1 MRTRYAKILRYVFK
15 LLGPALLVYILWRID
30 LGVLLDRL
38 ADVSVWLYV
47 AALALGLVTPMFKA
61 IRWRGIVRANPG
73 ADLPVLRSYAY
84 YLAGAFLGAVTP
96 GRVGEL
102 YKVSYLRDHG
112 LSFGRS
118 AATVLVDR
126 IFDVVAP
133 LVLGCIGLAL
143 HPDMPGADLG
153 KLVGL
158 VAIAAAGLAAAYIM
172 RNRLRTMLLRII
184 TKLSGPDRSEQID
197 QSLSDFAA
205 GVRAVG
211 PGVYAACVILTLAA
225 WAVYCGQ
232 REVIALAIGM
242 DVDVVYFAVV
252 FTVAAL
258 LSMLPISI
266 VGIGTRDAALVY
278 FLGRVGV
285 GPEEAVTLS
294 SLILLAMLFKTLIG
308 CGAFVLV
315 VRRAGGKGD

>member
-1 MRTRYAKILRYVFK
+1 MSTRYAKILRYAFK
-15 LLGPALLVYILWRID
+15 LLGPALLAYILWTID

-38 ADVSVWLYV
+38 VEVNVWLYV
-47 AALALGLVTPMFKA
+47 AALALGLVTPVFKA
-61 IRWRGIVRANPG
+61 LRWRAVVRANG
-73 ADLPVLRSYAY
+73 GVDLPVLRSYAY

-118 AATVLVDR
+118 AATVIVDR

-133 LVLGCIGLAL
+133 LVLGCLGLAL
-143 HPDMPGADLG
+143 HPDVPGADVG
-153 KLVGL
+153 KVLAL
-158 VAIAAAGLAAAYIM
+158 IAVAVAGMAAAYVM
-172 RNRLRTMLLRII
+172 RRRLRAMVLRVIA
-184 TKLSGPDRSEQID
+184 KLSGQDRSDQID
-197 QSLSDFAA
+197 QSLSDFFA
-205 GVRAVG
+205 GIRAVG
-211 PGVYAACVILTLAA
+211 PGVYAACVVLTLAA

-242 DVDVVYFAVV
+242 DVDVVYFGVV
-252 FTVAAL
+252 FVVAAL

-285 GPEEAVTLS
+285 APEEAVTLS
-294 SLILLAMLFKTLIG
+294 SLILLAMLFKTLVG
-308 CGAFVLV
+308 CGAFLLV
-315 VRRAGGKGD
+315 VRRAGEKEH

>member
-38 ADVSVWLYV
+38 ANVSVWLYV

-184 TKLSGPDRSEQID
+184 TKLSGPDRSEQIG